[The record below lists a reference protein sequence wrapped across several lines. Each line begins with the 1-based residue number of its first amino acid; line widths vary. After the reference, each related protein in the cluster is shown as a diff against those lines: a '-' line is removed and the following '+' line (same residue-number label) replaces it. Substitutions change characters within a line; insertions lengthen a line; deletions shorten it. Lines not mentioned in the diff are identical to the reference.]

1 MIRIVLVD
9 DHEIVREG
17 LRAMLQAEPD
27 FEIVGEAGSADRLDE
42 LVERT
47 RPDVVLLDVR
57 LPGVGGPEACR
68 RLGRSHPDVKV
79 IILTVYT
86 DHDLVDEA
94 IRAGARGYVVK
105 DIDRLDLKRSIRAV
119 HRGDAA
125 IAPEVAGDMLTRM
138 RGRGGAAATARPA
151 LNETQTR
158 ILRLMSDG
166 LSNSEIAGRVHLSEN
181 TVKTHVQEVFRRLEV
196 RNRVEAAMR
205 ATREGLI

>member
-1 MIRIVLVD
+1 MRRSVFGVAVIDERPTISNDVDRNPLRVGQPPWHPLVRTFLG
-9 DHEIVREG
+9 VP
-17 LRAMLQAEPD
+17 LRA
-27 FEIVGEAGSADRLDE
+27 GSEVIGMSGVANKPGGYDARDERLLATFANQVAVAIDNA
-42 LVERT
+42 
-47 RPDVVLLDVR
+47 R
-57 LPGVGGPEACR
+57 LYE
-68 RLGRSHPDVKV
+68 
-79 IILTVYT
+79 
-86 DHDLVDEA
+86 
-94 IRAGARGYVVK
+94 
-105 DIDRLDLKRSIRAV
+105 RSIRAV

-181 TVKTHVQEVFRRLEV
+181 TVKTHVQEIFRRLEV

-205 ATREGLI
+205 ATRQGLI